1 MGAAAGYVQDMSEN
15 QRTVHAS
22 ADSVWQVLS
31 DGWLYPLWVVGAT
44 RMRDVDADWPAP
56 GSRIHH
62 SAGVWPLIVNDE
74 TSVEAAD
81 PQRSMRLRAKGW
93 PLGEAD
99 VLIEIEPAGEH
110 TVVRI
115 HEDAATGPAR
125 LVPGVV
131 RKPIMTWRNSESLRR
146 LAFLCEGRVEG
157 RTPRDAH

>member
-1 MGAAAGYVQDMSEN
+1 MSEN
-15 QRTVHAS
+15 QRTIHAS
-22 ADSVWQVLS
+22 ADAVWQVLS

-74 TSVEAAD
+74 TTIEAVE
-81 PQRSMRLRAKGW
+81 PQRRMQLRAKGW

-99 VLIEIEPAGEH
+99 VVIELEPAGEE

-115 HEDAATGPAR
+115 REDAATGPGR
-125 LVPGVV
+125 LVPAVV
-131 RKPIMTWRNSESLRR
+131 RKPMITWRNSETLRR
-146 LAFLCEGRVEG
+146 LAFICEGRVEG
-157 RTPRDAH
+157 RTPREAH

>member
-1 MGAAAGYVQDMSEN
+1 MSEN
-15 QRTVHAS
+15 QRTIHAS
-22 ADSVWQVLS
+22 ADAVWQVLS

-74 TSVEAAD
+74 TTIEAVE
-81 PQRSMRLRAKGW
+81 PQRRMQLRAKGW

-99 VLIEIEPAGEH
+99 VVIELEPAGEE

-115 HEDAATGPAR
+115 REDAATGPGR
-125 LVPGVV
+125 LVPAVV
-131 RKPIMTWRNSESLRR
+131 RKPMITWRNSETLRR
-146 LAFLCEGRVEG
+146 LAFICEGRVEG